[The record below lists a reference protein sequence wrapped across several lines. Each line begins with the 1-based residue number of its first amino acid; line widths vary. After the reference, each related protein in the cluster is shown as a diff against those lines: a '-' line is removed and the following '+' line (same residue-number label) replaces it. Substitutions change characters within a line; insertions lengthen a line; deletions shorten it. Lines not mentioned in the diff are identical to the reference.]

1 MANTHYK
8 LPSRYLVIQIATA
21 HTYYRQHRTVCDRRE
36 QGVLKY
42 ISVRIVLLS
51 AFMIAQNLCDRSGD
65 KVRRLKTKTEDEGRD
80 PEMDE
85 DR

>member
-8 LPSRYLVIQIATA
+8 LPSRYFGDSNCHA
-21 HTYYRQHRTVCDRRE
+21 HTYYQHRTVCDRRE

>member
-1 MANTHYK
+1 MGT
-8 LPSRYLVIQIATA
+8 
-21 HTYYRQHRTVCDRRE
+21 QHRTHSTR
-36 QGVLKY
+36 LSY
-42 ISVRIVLLS
+42 LMFLLS

-80 PEMDE
+80 PEMGE

>member
-8 LPSRYLVIQIATA
+8 LPSRCDSNCHA

-80 PEMDE
+80 PEMGE